1 MQKCRRPLL
10 LAAGA
15 ILASVA
21 LSAQAFPGQDKIQPE
36 LLQKMN
42 MGHAKHEAAGKS
54 KPDATYRVIVS
65 LDRGRF
71 DDRRALRRAF
81 NNASERAALRA
92 HVNAAQQ
99 SAINS
104 LPGNARGNVLHRYNV
119 VPGFSGNFTD
129 KQIERLARHPKVTYV
144 EEMPEH
150 HVMDS
155 EAHPLTGTDSM
166 HASGYTGQGS
176 VVALI
181 DDGIDHDHAAFGGQ
195 SSFPNDK
202 IIGGYDFADY
212 DSDPTIDC
220 TGQSH
225 GTATTGVAVG
235 NGGGVTGSAPDAKAL
250 MLKVQAS
257 SECGQ
262 PSLSGDLVAAIDW
275 IVDNQS
281 TYDIDIIS
289 MSLGGGAFGS
299 QCDGSSTSYANA
311 IDSAYAAGL
320 VILAASG
327 NEGLCDQISR
337 PACFSNV
344 ISVGATYDADVGS
357 SGYCVSANSCVGEA
371 HQSCPGSACFDNSTS
386 GDQVTC
392 YSNSA
397 SFLDILSPS
406 NCATTAQAGGGT
418 NDCFG
423 GTSSATPYA
432 AGVAASLLEAAGGSG
447 SLDNDQMRSL
457 LADNGV
463 AVNDPK
469 SGLTKPRV
477 DAVAS
482 LNAIGGGGGG
492 GGGGGATELTNGTP
506 ETGLS
511 GASGEE
517 LDFFMDVP
525 SEASNLSFD
534 MSGGSGDADLYVKF
548 GSEPTTGD
556 YDCRPYQYGNDET
569 CDFPSPQTGTYY
581 VMVRGYNSFSGVSLV
596 GSYDSDPGGGGGGA
610 PCSNCDHYTGSL
622 SGSGD
627 AEVEPDGTYY
637 YSGAGTHDGWLEGP
651 TSADF
656 DLELYRWNG
665 SGWSQVDESI
675 SSTSSE
681 SISYNGSSGYY
692 YWRIVSY
699 SGSGGFDFWLDR
711 P

>member
-1 MQKCRRPLL
+1 MQQCSRLL
-10 LAAGA
+10 LPAAGA
-15 ILASVA
+15 ILAFA
-21 LSAQAFPGQDKIQPE
+21 AMSAQAFPGQDKVQPE
-36 LLQKMN
+36 LLARMH
-42 MGHAKHEAAGKS
+42 GGEAGSEAKAKGR
-54 KPDATYRVIVS
+54 PDATHRVIVS

-71 DDRRALRRAF
+71 DNPRALRQAL

-92 HVNAAQQ
+92 HVRAAQE

-104 LPGNARGNVLHRYNV
+104 LPRQARDNVLARYKV
-119 VPGFSGNFTD
+119 VPGFSGEFTD
-129 KQIERLARHPKVTYV
+129 KHIERLARHPRVTYV

-150 HVMDS
+150 RVMYQ
-155 EAHPLTGTDSM
+155 EAHPLTGTDSV
-166 HASGYTGQGS
+166 HAGGHTGQDT
-176 VVALI
+176 VVAII
-181 DDGIDHDHAAFGGQ
+181 DDGIDHDHSAFGGQ
-195 SSFPNDK
+195 SAFPNDK

-220 TGQSH
+220 TDQSH
-225 GTATTGVAVG
+225 GTATTGVAIG
-235 NGGGVTGSAPDAKAL
+235 NGGGVTGSAPDGKAVV
-250 MLKVQAS
+250 LKVQAA

-262 PSLSGDLVAAIDW
+262 PSLSGDIVASIDW
-275 IVDNQS
+275 VVDNQS

-299 QCDGSSTSYANA
+299 QCDSSSTSYRNA

-344 ISVGATYDADVGS
+344 ISVGAIYDADVGS
-357 SGYCVSANSCVGEA
+357 PGYCVSSNSCIGESHSGCSTGA
-371 HQSCPGSACFDNSTS
+371 ACFDNSTS
-386 GDQVTC
+386 SDSVTC

-432 AGVAASLLEAAGGSG
+432 AGVSASLIEAAGGSG
-447 SLDNDQMRSL
+447 SLNNDDMRSL

-469 SGLTKPRV
+469 NGLTKPRV
-477 DAVAS
+477 DALAS
-482 LNAIGGGGGG
+482 LNAIGDGG
-492 GGGGGATELTNGTP
+492 GGGGGATELTNGVP

-517 LDFFMDVP
+517 LDFYMDVP
-525 SEASNLSFD
+525 SDASNLSFD

-548 GSEPTTGD
+548 GSEPTTSD
-556 YDCRPYQYGNDET
+556 YDCRPYLSGNNES
-569 CDFPSPQTGTYY
+569 CDFASPQTGTYY
-581 VMVRGYNSFSGVSLV
+581 VMVRGYNSFSGVDLV
-596 GSYDSDPGGGGGGA
+596 GSFDTGSGGGGA
-610 PCSNCDHYTGSL
+610 PCSNCDHYSGSL

-627 AEVEPDGTYY
+627 SDVQPDGTYY

-651 TSADF
+651 SSADF

-665 SGWSQVDESI
+665 SSWSRVERSI

-681 SISYNGSSGYY
+681 SISYDGSSGYY
-692 YWRIVSY
+692 YWKILSY
-699 SGSGGFDFWLDR
+699 SGSGGYDFWLDR

>member
-1 MQKCRRPLL
+1 MKNGNRLL
-10 LAAGA
+10 VPVAGA
-15 ILASVA
+15 LLGLASVTA
-21 LSAQAFPGQDKIQPE
+21 VAFEGQEKIQPE
-36 LLQKMN
+36 LLAKMQ
-42 MGHAKHEAAGKS
+42 APSDKAAVKG
-54 KPDATYRVIVS
+54 KPDQVGRKVIVS
-65 LDRGRF
+65 LQRGRF
-71 DDRRALRRAF
+71 DNPRALRRAF
-81 NNASERAALRA
+81 SNASERAALQA
-92 HVNAAQQ
+92 HIRAAQQ

-104 LPGNARGNVLHRYNV
+104 LPGNARDNVLVKYKT
-119 VPGFSGNFTD
+119 VPGFSGRFTD
-129 KQIERLARHPKVTYV
+129 QQIQQLAKHPKVTWI
-144 EEMPEH
+144 EEMPKH
-150 HVMDS
+150 YVMDA
-155 EAHPLTGTDSM
+155 EAHPLTGTDSL
-166 HASGYTGQGS
+166 HASGYTGQGT
-176 VVALI
+176 VIAII

-202 IIGGYDFADY
+202 ILGGYDFADL

-220 TGQSH
+220 VDQSH
-225 GTATTGVAVG
+225 GTAVTGVAMG
-235 NGGGVTGSAPDAKAL
+235 NGGGVTGSAPDAKAVV
-250 MLKVQAS
+250 LKVQAA

-262 PSLSGDLVAAIDW
+262 PSLSGDIVAAIDW
-275 IVDNQS
+275 AVDNKA

-289 MSLGGGAFGS
+289 MSLGGGAFAS
-299 QCDGSSTSYANA
+299 QCDSSSTSYRNA
-311 IDSAYAAGL
+311 IDNAYAAGL

-344 ISVGATYDADVGS
+344 ISVGAVYDADVGS
-357 SGYCVSANSCVGEA
+357 PGYCVSSNSCIA
-371 HQSCPGSACFDNSTS
+371 QSHSGCSTGAACFDNSTS
-386 GDQVTC
+386 GDVVTC

-432 AGVAASLLEAAGGSG
+432 AGVAAALIEAAGGSG
-447 SLDNDQMRSL
+447 SLNNDDMRSL

-469 SGLTKPRV
+469 SGLAKPRV
-477 DAVAS
+477 DALAS
-482 LNAIGGGGGG
+482 LNAIG
-492 GGGGGATELTNGTP
+492 GGGGGATELTNGVAV
-506 ETGLS
+506 TGLS
-511 GASGEE
+511 GASGAE

-525 SEASNLSFD
+525 SGASNLSFD

-548 GSEPTTGD
+548 GSPPSTND
-556 YDCRPYQYGNDET
+556 WDCRPYKVGNNES

-581 VMVRGYNSFSGVSLV
+581 VMVHGYNSFSGVDLV
-596 GSYDSDPGGGGGGA
+596 GSFDTGSGGGSA
-610 PCSNCDHYTGSL
+610 PCSNCDHYTGTL

-627 AEVEPDGTYY
+627 SDAHPDGTYY
-637 YSGAGTHDGWLEGP
+637 YSGSGTHNGWLEGP

-656 DLELYRWNG
+656 DLELYKWTG
-665 SGWSQVDESI
+665 SWTKVAESI

-681 SISYNGSSGYY
+681 SISYNGTSGYY

-699 SGSGGFDFWLDR
+699 SGSGSYDFWLDR